1 MKQLL
6 RRIPGLTTIYQHASV
21 LATIAYERWWAN
33 PQVMNDRSHLRG
45 DWNFAAPAEQERYGR
60 VLAAVAN
67 QRGAGSWGE
76 VLEVGCSEGL
86 FTTELAARC
95 ASVTACDI
103 SPVALARAAER
114 LAQYP
119 HVQLRQL
126 NLPRDSIS
134 GMFDVVFGMD
144 ITEFVH
150 GRGNLR
156 RLTSKLAA
164 TLRAG
169 GLLVMNPLRLP
180 PNLERAWWARWLVE
194 GGTHY
199 VDFVDGREG
208 LHLIH
213 CESYPN
219 YLVAIFQKTCQPQ
232 AVRQSWKRHVPA
244 PIRETYR
251 NARVG
256 WRLLGELDI
265 SASDSLGES
274 LSLARAVLRA
284 RKDSLIEVSWLKGL
298 YRLARE
304 VERKG
309 IVGDFV
315 ECGVYR
321 GGSAAI
327 LGHAL
332 KRSTMAR
339 QLWLFD
345 SFQGMPRPTE
355 ADGPSAPA
363 LEGDFVGD
371 EENARRLLRK
381 VGAPLD
387 RVKVVAGWFHETFPS
402 VAIPR
407 VALLHIDADWYESVR
422 LCLERFYD
430 AVEPGGMVVL
440 DDYFDWPGCKAALD
454 DFGRARGLHIEVK
467 GGENLPP
474 HFEKPA

>member
-1 MKQLL
+1 
-6 RRIPGLTTIYQHASV
+6 
-21 LATIAYERWWAN
+21 
-33 PQVMNDRSHLRG
+33 
-45 DWNFAAPAEQERYGR
+45 
-60 VLAAVAN
+60 
-67 QRGAGSWGE
+67 
-76 VLEVGCSEGL
+76 
-86 FTTELAARC
+86 
-95 ASVTACDI
+95 
-103 SPVALARAAER
+103 
-114 LAQYP
+114 
-119 HVQLRQL
+119 
-126 NLPRDSIS
+126 
-134 GMFDVVFGMD
+134 
-144 ITEFVH
+144 
-150 GRGNLR
+150 
-156 RLTSKLAA
+156 
-164 TLRAG
+164 
-169 GLLVMNPLRLP
+169 
-180 PNLERAWWARWLVE
+180 
-194 GGTHY
+194 
-199 VDFVDGREG
+199 
-208 LHLIH
+208 
-213 CESYPN
+213 
-219 YLVAIFQKTCQPQ
+219 
-232 AVRQSWKRHVPA
+232 
-244 PIRETYR
+244 
-251 NARVG
+251 
-256 WRLLGELDI
+256 
-265 SASDSLGES
+265 LGES

-309 IVGDFV
+309 IAGDFV

-332 KRSTMAR
+332 KRSTIAR

-371 EENARRLLRK
+371 EENVRRLLRK

-430 AVEPGGMVVL
+430 AVEPGGIVVL
-440 DDYFDWPGCKAALD
+440 DDYFDWPGCKAALE

>member
-6 RRIPGLTTIYQHASV
+6 RRIPGLTAIRQQATV
-21 LATIAYERWWAN
+21 LVRIAYERWCVD

-45 DWNFAAPAEQERYGR
+45 EWDFAAPAEQERYGR
-60 VLAAVAN
+60 VVAAVAN

-86 FTTELAARC
+86 FTTELARRC

-126 NLPRDSIS
+126 NILRDSVS
-134 GMFDVVFGMD
+134 GMFDVVFVMGVLQ
-144 ITEFVH
+144 FVH
-150 GRGNLR
+150 SRGHVR
-156 RLTSKLAA
+156 RIARKLAR
-164 TLRAG
+164 TLRTG
-169 GLLVMNPLRLP
+169 GLLVVNEVRLP
-180 PNLERAWWARWLVE
+180 PQMERTWWARWLVQ
-194 GGTHY
+194 GGSNH
-199 VDFVDGREG
+199 VDFIDGREG

-213 CESYPN
+213 HEVYPG
-219 YLVAIFQKTCQPQ
+219 YVVALFQQTGKEQV
-232 AVRQSWKRHVPA
+232 VRQSWKRHVPV

-256 WRLLGELDI
+256 WRLLRELDI

-274 LSLARAVLRA
+274 LSLARAVWRV
-284 RKDSLIEVSWLKGL
+284 RRDSLIEISWLKGL

-309 IVGDFV
+309 IAGDFV

-332 KRSTMAR
+332 KRSTAAR

-381 VGAPLD
+381 VGAPLE
-387 RVKVVAGWFHETFPS
+387 RVKIVAGWFHETFPS

-430 AVEPGGMVVL
+430 AVGPGGMVVL
-440 DDYFDWPGCKAALD
+440 DDYFDWPGCKAALE

>member
-6 RRIPGLTTIYQHASV
+6 RRIPGLITIYQHGSV
-21 LATIAYERWWAN
+21 LASVAYERWWVN
-33 PQVMNDRSHLRG
+33 PQVAYDRSHLRG
-45 DWNFAAPAEQERYGR
+45 EWNFVAPAEQERYGR

-67 QRGAGSWGE
+67 HRGPGTWGE

-86 FTTELAARC
+86 FTKELAARC
-95 ASVTACDI
+95 AAVTACDV
-103 SPVALARAAER
+103 SPVALGRAAER
-114 LAQYP
+114 LAAYP
-119 HVQLRQL
+119 HVQVRQS
-126 NLPRDSIS
+126 NLLRDSIA
-134 GMFDVVFGMD
+134 GVFDIVFVMGVLEY
-144 ITEFVH
+144 IH
-150 GRGNLR
+150 GRRNLR
-156 RLTSKLAA
+156 RVIGKLVK

-169 GLLVMNPLRLP
+169 GLLVVNAQRLP
-180 PNLERAWWARWLVE
+180 PQMERTWWARWLVE
-194 GGTHY
+194 GGANY
-199 VDFVDGREG
+199 ADFIDGRQG
-208 LHLIH
+208 LRLIRH
-213 CESYPN
+213 EVYPG
-219 YLVAIFQKTCQPQ
+219 YVIALFQQTGKEQV
-232 AVRQSWKRHVPA
+232 VRQSWKRHVPT
-244 PIRETYR
+244 PVREAYR

-256 WRLLGELDI
+256 LRLLRELDI

-274 LSLARAVLRA
+274 LSLARVVLRV

-309 IVGDFV
+309 IGGDFV

-332 KRSTMAR
+332 KPSTIAR

-371 EENARRLLRK
+371 EENVRRLLRK

-402 VAIPR
+402 VAVPR

-430 AVEPGGMVVL
+430 AVEPGGIVVL
-440 DDYFDWPGCKAALD
+440 DDYFDWPGCKAALE
-454 DFGRARGLHIEVK
+454 DFGRARGLQIEVK
-467 GGENLPP
+467 GGEDLPP
-474 HFEKPA
+474 HFHKPV

>member
-6 RRIPGLTTIYQHASV
+6 RRIPGLTAIRQQATV
-21 LATIAYERWWAN
+21 LARIAYERWWVD
-33 PQVMNDRSHLRG
+33 PQAMNDRSHLRG
-45 DWNFAAPAEQERYGR
+45 EWNFATPAEQERYQR
-60 VLAAVAN
+60 VLAAVAS
-67 QRGAGSWGE
+67 QRGPGSWGE

-86 FTTELAARC
+86 FTSELARRC

-103 SPVALARAAER
+103 SPVALGRARER
-114 LAQYP
+114 LAVYP

-126 NLPRDSIS
+126 NVLRDSVS
-134 GMFDVVFGMD
+134 GMFDVVFVMGVQQ
-144 ITEFVH
+144 FVH
-150 GRGNLR
+150 SRGDVR
-156 RLTSKLAA
+156 RIARKLARA
-164 TLRAG
+164 LRTG

-180 PNLERAWWARWLVE
+180 PNLERTWWARWLVE
-194 GGTHY
+194 GGSNH
-199 VDFVDGREG
+199 VDFIDGREG

-213 CESYPN
+213 QEVYPG
-219 YLVAIFQKTCQPQ
+219 YVVALFQQTGKEQV
-232 AVRQSWKRHVPA
+232 VRQSWKRHVPV

-256 WRLLGELDI
+256 WRLLRELDI
-265 SASDSLGES
+265 SASGSLGES
-274 LSLARAVLRA
+274 LSLARAVLRV
-284 RKDSLIEVSWLKGL
+284 RRDSLIEVSWLKGL

-309 IVGDFV
+309 IAGDFV

-327 LGHAL
+327 LGHAM
-332 KRSTMAR
+332 KRSTIAR

-355 ADGPSAPA
+355 ADGPSARA

-371 EENARRLLRK
+371 EENAWRLLRK

-387 RVKVVAGWFHETFPS
+387 RVKVVPGWFHETFPS
-402 VAIPR
+402 VAVPR

-454 DFGRARGLHIEVK
+454 DFGRARGLRIEVK

-474 HFEKPA
+474 HFGKPV